1 MRLASGFDL
10 DFWTLCFLRWID
22 AFKVIAKTSRCHF
35 QLSAASSQLI
45 PKCIY
50 QSEIEFVLWG
60 LLGFKR
66 GLRNVIAS
74 TIQFRQL
81 KKMRERE
88 KEREQGKEWV
98 IEYLTLRPFRPLK
111 SFSLISEILLFCKS
125 RRMVSSGI
133 FSGTLFKPERH
144 KTTSSEKND
153 TDEIGYELIW
163 AFMARIYF
171 EIKSAVDIWILVQ
184 HQHNTPRYEQKNN
197 IWRV

>member
-50 QSEIEFVLWG
+50 QSEIGFVPWG

-81 KKMRERE
+81 KKMREKE
-88 KEREQGKEWV
+88 KESEQGKEWV

-133 FSGTLFKPERH
+133 FSGTLFKPETQNH
-144 KTTSSEKND
+144 KQWEKWHWWNW
-153 TDEIGYELIW
+153 IW
-163 AFMARIYF
+163 ADLGFYG
-171 EIKSAVDIWILVQ
+171 
-184 HQHNTPRYEQKNN
+184 
-197 IWRV
+197 